1 MYLTV
6 SRADIINTS
15 CYIPSSKPETQR
27 GIIVGALAGGE
38 SIIHNDLR
46 CLETTIMK
54 EVFTSLGA
62 EFFEEDN
69 KLRIKGI
76 NNKIKFNNTLL
87 DAQGSAL
94 VFRVAAAIT
103 SISGCAIP
111 LTGDKTLRVR
121 VMKPL
126 FIALAKLGARI
137 DYLGD
142 EYMAPII
149 NWGSGIAGGECVIEG
164 DVSSQFISALM
175 FVAPLSAQGIELHVS
190 GSILSKS
197 YIHQTI
203 EFMQKSA
210 IDVTYTPDLSYIKIS
225 PGKYQAIE
233 VTLSG
238 DMTSASYF
246 LALATLFKGNYVFQ
260 NISKSSLQGEKYFI
274 EIIQKLGVDVQFD
287 EGRNELKINNPLDE
301 LFGDYAFDIS
311 DCPNIIPTLAALGT
325 FVTGKFQVSGGS
337 ITRLHKSNRIQA
349 MYSELT
355 KLGVDMGI
363 SYKEGIMDGFIIYG
377 KSTYSGGQTLSSWGD
392 HRIFMSLFIV

>member
-1 MYLTV
+1 MGIKGVYIMYLTV

-126 FIALAKLGARI
+126 FIAL
-137 DYLGD
+137 
-142 EYMAPII
+142 
-149 NWGSGIAGGECVIEG
+149 GG
-164 DVSSQFISALM
+164 
-175 FVAPLSAQGIELHVS
+175 
-190 GSILSKS
+190 
-197 YIHQTI
+197 
-203 EFMQKSA
+203 
-210 IDVTYTPDLSYIKIS
+210 
-225 PGKYQAIE
+225 
-233 VTLSG
+233 
-238 DMTSASYF
+238 
-246 LALATLFKGNYVFQ
+246 
-260 NISKSSLQGEKYFI
+260 
-274 EIIQKLGVDVQFD
+274 
-287 EGRNELKINNPLDE
+287 
-301 LFGDYAFDIS
+301 
-311 DCPNIIPTLAALGT
+311 
-325 FVTGKFQVSGGS
+325 
-337 ITRLHKSNRIQA
+337 
-349 MYSELT
+349 
-355 KLGVDMGI
+355 
-363 SYKEGIMDGFIIYG
+363 
-377 KSTYSGGQTLSSWGD
+377 
-392 HRIFMSLFIV
+392 